1 MNDPHLLAWASV
13 TNPLANDPRKG
24 NKQELAG
31 FWQDGT
37 NLTFSQTRWLIL
49 FNNLCW
55 RQTLD
60 NFKYPLHSF
69 SLTKY
74 RWTSKKKEKIW
85 MFFLQTVS
93 NLINSHRHHQQS
105 WMDRKLIFSSIFT
118 KTEFSPIVHRKKN
131 LYPFPPPAMISQTV
145 DSLLANTPWQT
156 YSDRWACEWLFEAVF
171 HFSELHLKV
180 LN

>member
-74 RWTSKKKEKIW
+74 RWTSKKK
-85 MFFLQTVS
+85 
-93 NLINSHRHHQQS
+93 
-105 WMDRKLIFSSIFT
+105 RKSGCFSSKPCQIWSILTATISRVEWTENWFFHQFSLKLNFLLLCIEKKTFT
-118 KTEFSPIVHRKKN
+118 LFLLRQWFLRRSIASSQILHGRHTPTAGRANGFSR
-131 LYPFPPPAMISQTV
+131 LFFISRSST
-145 DSLLANTPWQT
+145 W
-156 YSDRWACEWLFEAVF
+156 RC
-171 HFSELHLKV
+171 
-180 LN
+180 